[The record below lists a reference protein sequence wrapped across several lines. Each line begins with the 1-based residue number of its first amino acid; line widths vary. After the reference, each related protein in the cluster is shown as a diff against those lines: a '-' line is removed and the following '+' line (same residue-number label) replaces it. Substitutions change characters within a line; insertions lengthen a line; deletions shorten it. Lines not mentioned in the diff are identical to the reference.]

1 MKKALVILSGG
12 LDSTTCL
19 LWATKNYDDV
29 FAVSFDYNQKQRVEL
44 ELAKKSCESFNVK
57 HVIVQLGYL
66 GQIASSVSA
75 NIIGSDIEMPT
86 IEDVIGLPQP
96 VTYVPNRNMI
106 MLSIAAALA
115 ESKDCQTIVT
125 GFQSNDTYGY
135 WDTTQEFV
143 NSLNSVF
150 SLNRKNPVKIV
161 APFNGMSKVD
171 EIKYTLEN
179 TGSVDLYKNT
189 ITCYNPDEFGHS
201 CGECP
206 SCAERLKAFSIVG
219 VKDPIKYQV

>member
-19 LWATKNYDDV
+19 LWATKNYDEV

-189 ITCYNPDEFGHS
+189 ITCYNPDVNGYS
-201 CGECP
+201 CGMCP

-219 VKDPIKYQV
+219 VKDPIKYQE